1 MRSIP
6 HPLLLTGENIPQEVR
21 PDVITAVERN
31 AGALSWNPQDLQFLF
46 TVYNRYIAP
55 AGEPENM
62 NCGGCR
68 TKVIGKMRQY
78 VRAWTES

>member
-1 MRSIP
+1 MVSVP
-6 HPLLLTGENIPQEVR
+6 HPLFRTADNIPDDVR

-31 AGALSWNPQDLQFLF
+31 RMQLSWNPQDLAFLF
-46 TVYNRYIAP
+46 EVYNRYIAP
-55 AGEPENM
+55 AEEPENI

-78 VRAWTES
+78 VNQWTSN